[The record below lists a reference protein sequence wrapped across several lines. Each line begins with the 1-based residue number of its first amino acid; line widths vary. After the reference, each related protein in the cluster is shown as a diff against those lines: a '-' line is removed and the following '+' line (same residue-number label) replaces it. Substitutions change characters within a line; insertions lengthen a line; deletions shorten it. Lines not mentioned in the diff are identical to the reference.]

1 MDTTLEELLKERQS
15 GITKKW
21 INILIRSYPLDS
33 QRFIAK
39 EKNSFANPVGNTIA
53 KQIEILFDEFV
64 KDQDQQKV
72 SSSLDS
78 IIRIRAVQDFEPS
91 QAVAFV
97 LQLKEVIREELAEAP
112 IANGLS
118 GEFPA
123 LEKRIDD
130 LALLAFD
137 IYMKCKQKISDL
149 RVNEVKRQVATLLR
163 RANMVVDIS
172 DDTPET

>member
-1 MDTTLEELLKERQS
+1 MLEKLLVERRS
-15 GITKKW
+15 DIIKKW
-21 INILIRSYPLDS
+21 IDIIIQSYPIDS
-33 QRFIAK
+33 RRFIAK
-39 EKNSFANPVGNTIA
+39 EKNSFANPVGSTIA
-53 KQIEILFDEFV
+53 KQTEILFEEFL
-64 KDQDQQKV
+64 KGEDQEKV
-72 SSSLDS
+72 SSCLDS

-97 LQLKEVIREELAEAP
+97 LQLKEVIRAELSEVP
-112 IANGLS
+112 NSNGLS
-118 GEFPA
+118 SEMPG

-149 RVNEVKRQVATLLR
+149 RVNEVKRQVASVLK
-163 RANMVVDIS
+163 RANMVVEIP